1 MFIIIDHE
9 CIIIDRGIGM
19 NVNEKYKELIEI
31 VQEKLTCSAHNL
43 DHVFRVYNLCLL
55 ISKYEKDVDLDIL
68 IPAALLHDIARV
80 EESQDKTGEVD
91 HAILG
96 SEIAEGILKQ
106 LGHEEGKIEKIKHC
120 IVTHRFRTG
129 NEPKTIEAKILFDS
143 DKLDVIGAS
152 GIARTFMLAG
162 QFGQRLTLDG
172 TLNEYLKG
180 NTVENGRLKDVSKH
194 SPFIEYEVKFKKIPD
209 KLYTNKARE
218 IGKERIKFMD
228 EYFNTLRLEIEGAK

>member
-1 MFIIIDHE
+1 
-9 CIIIDRGIGM
+9 M
-19 NVNEKYKELIEI
+19 NINAKYKELIEI

-80 EESQDKTGEVD
+80 EESQDKTGKID

-106 LGHEEGKIEKIKHC
+106 LGYGEEKIEKIKHC

-172 TLNEYLKG
+172 TLNEYLNK

-209 KLYTNKARE
+209 KLYTNKAKE

-228 EYFNTLRLEIEGAK
+228 EYFNTLKLEIEGVK